1 MQLKE
6 IELWLDMQL
15 STQLASWI
23 SETFSLRAFSSY
35 TLPYNTTKDE
45 EIFLRAKESENVI
58 LITKDKDFLDIQA
71 RLSAPPK
78 IIFLKT
84 GNCSN
89 RKMKAIFS
97 EYLLLALEELINTEA
112 EIVEINSEKNL

>member
-6 IELWLDMQL
+6 IELWLDMQF
-15 STQLASWI
+15 SPQLAKWI
-23 SETFSLRAFSSY
+23 SKTFSIKATSSY
-35 TLPYNTTKDE
+35 VLLYNTTEDE

-58 LITKDKDFLDIQA
+58 ILTKDKDFFDIQA
-71 RLSAPPK
+71 RLFAPPK
-78 IIFLKT
+78 IIFIRT

-89 RKMKAIFS
+89 DKMKEIFS
-97 EYLLLALEELINTEA
+97 NYLLLALEELINTDA

>member
-15 STQLASWI
+15 SPLLAKWI
-23 SETFSLRAFSSY
+23 PKTFSIKATSSY
-35 TLPYNTTKDE
+35 TLLYNTTKDE
-45 EIFLRAKESENVI
+45 EIFLRAKEAKNVI
-58 LITKDKDFLDIQA
+58 IITKDKDFLDIQA
-71 RLSAPPK
+71 RLFAPPK

-89 RKMKAIFS
+89 EKMKKIFS

-112 EIVEINSEKNL
+112 EIVEINSDKNL

>member
-1 MQLKE
+1 MHLEE

-15 STQLASWI
+15 SPQLAKWI
-23 SETFSLRAFSSY
+23 SKAFSIKATSSY
-35 TLPYNTTKDE
+35 VLLYNTTKDE

-58 LITKDKDFLDIQA
+58 IITKDKDFLDLQA
-71 RLSAPPK
+71 RLFAPPK

-89 RKMKAIFS
+89 EKMKNIFS
-97 EYLLLALEELINTEA
+97 EYLLFALEELINTEA